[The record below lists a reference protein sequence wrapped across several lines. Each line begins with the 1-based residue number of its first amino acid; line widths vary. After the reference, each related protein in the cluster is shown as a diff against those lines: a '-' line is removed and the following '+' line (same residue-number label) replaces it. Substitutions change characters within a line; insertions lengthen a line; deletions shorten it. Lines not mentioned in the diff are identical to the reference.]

1 MGKGDYRWREQ
12 KKTKKDTKKVLTT
25 AILQPPPAVEVI
37 KVKGKKEKPLEE
49 E

>member
-12 KKTKKDTKKVLTT
+12 KKQKKEAKKVLTT
-25 AILQPPPAVEVI
+25 AIVQPPLVVEVV
-37 KVKGKKEKPLEE
+37 KAKGKKEKPLEE